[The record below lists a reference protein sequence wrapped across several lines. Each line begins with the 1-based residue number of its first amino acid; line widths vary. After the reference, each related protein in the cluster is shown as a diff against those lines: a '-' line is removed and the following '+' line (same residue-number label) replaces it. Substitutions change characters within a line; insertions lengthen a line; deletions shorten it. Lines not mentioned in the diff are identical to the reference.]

1 MHAISKTSISV
12 LHYSNRDFSIRSEK
26 LPISM
31 GNLQRSKV
39 HRQAH
44 VNLLKFSKAKCKGL
58 HLDWGNFKQ
67 KKKKSLGMSGLG
79 TALRRTTWRYWLMRD
94 SV

>member
-1 MHAISKTSISV
+1 MHAVSKTSISV

-44 VNLLKFSKAKCKGL
+44 VDLSSVKPSAKAC
-58 HLDWGNFKQ
+58 
-67 KKKKSLGMSGLG
+67 
-79 TALRRTTWRYWLMRD
+79 T
-94 SV
+94 

>member
-1 MHAISKTSISV
+1 MHAVSKTSISV

-67 KKKKSLGMSGLG
+67 KKKKFGDEWIGSSPEENSG
-79 TALRRTTWRYWLMRD
+79 
-94 SV
+94 